1 MLAASFQSL
10 NKARTDALISD
21 VNWPSSIDSSDTA
34 NPDLQG
40 LNSCI
45 KRLLLHRSD
54 TNSRALQPLYQ
65 AICDTCAVSSESSR
79 ALYQDTTDQ
88 IKRCIEILVSD
99 IGSPPMRTDSEACAQ
114 WTHQLLSLW
123 TECRSRLHLVAH
135 LLFPI
140 LADHHINTSPYQLLE
155 SLCFTHFTQQI
166 RTVLRAQSVVISGII
181 SLVQQGRIDAQHTH
195 SSHTTSPL
203 SHADLSESLS
213 LEDPTSSHSHLPDTT
228 DQVKSVTDED
238 PSCIHIA
245 YKLVHLASEMGLGD
259 SLQSAL
265 AEETHAY
272 TARLENDWYATLQPE
287 ILVKIVPQLRA
298 CLDREKRWAVWLYDA
313 TQSHSII
320 EQMQTKLVTNHTQ
333 HLAGLVAYLLENE
346 DQRGVAEL
354 YSLLEFSNALPA
366 LQSAFASY
374 VQQAGMQLMQG
385 SEDSL
390 IDSLLTFYT
399 SMQHIIASSFQG
411 NSAMSHAMRDA
422 FENVVNARDSKPA
435 ELLARYIDVK
445 LRAGNTIM
453 SDAELNQCMTQV
465 LALFRFLRDKD
476 MFEEFYKRYFAKR
489 LLLARSASDDAE
501 RSMLLKLKEECGPDF
516 TAKLETM
523 LKDIQLSDG
532 LATAYT
538 ERRKH
543 SPFDF
548 EVNVLTQAHWPTFPD
563 TSVQLPDEMQQEMK
577 RFKSFYE
584 TCHSGRS
591 LHWRH
596 ALGFLILV
604 ANLGKAGIKELHV
617 STFQAAVLLAFN
629 VVPLDCEISYTS
641 LLQSTQLPPS
651 ELKRTLQSLAS
662 GAIPTRVLRKHPQ
675 GRDVNDTDC
684 FTINQALRNDRR
696 RIRINQIQHK
706 DTREEQKNT
715 EQRVFIDRELILQA
729 AAMRILKARKTIKHA
744 ELTTE
749 VVLQIKNRFAIDASE
764 LKKAFERLI
773 EKDLMER
780 VEGERGLYR
789 YIA

>member
-10 NKARTDALISD
+10 NKAPSDALFGKVD
-21 VNWPSSIDSSDTA
+21 WPSSIDSSDTA

-40 LNSCI
+40 LNSSI
-45 KRLLLHRSD
+45 KCLLLHRSD

-65 AICDTCAVSSESSR
+65 AICDTCTLSSEASR
-79 ALYQDTTDQ
+79 ALYQDTTNQ

-99 IGSPPMRTDSEACAQ
+99 IGSPPMRTDAQACAQ
-114 WTHQLLSLW
+114 WAHQLLSVW
-123 TECRSRLHLVAH
+123 TVCRSRLHLVAQ

-140 LADHHINTSPYQLLE
+140 LADHHHNTSPYQLLE
-155 SLCFTHFTQQI
+155 SLSFTHLTQQI
-166 RTVLRAQSVVISGII
+166 RTVLRAQFVLVSGIVA
-181 SLVQQGRIDAQHTH
+181 LVQQGRVGAQNTDSTH
-195 SSHTTSPL
+195 IASPL
-203 SHADLSESLS
+203 SRADLSESQS
-213 LEDPTSSHSHLPDTT
+213 LEDPVSSSSHIPDTT
-228 DQVKSVTDED
+228 DEVKSVTDDD
-238 PSCIHIA
+238 PSCIHTA
-245 YKLVHLASEMGLGD
+245 YNLVHLANEMGLGD
-259 SLQSAL
+259 ALQSAL
-265 AEETHAY
+265 AEETQAY
-272 TARLENDWYATLQPE
+272 TAHLEKVWYATFQPE
-287 ILVKIVPQLRA
+287 SLLKVVPELRA
-298 CLDREKRWAVWLYDA
+298 CLDREQRWAAWLYEP

-320 EQMQTKLVTNHTQ
+320 KQMQTKLVTNHTE
-333 HLAGLVAYLLENE
+333 HLATLVAYLLKNA
-346 DQRGVAEL
+346 DQRGIAEL
-354 YSLLEFSNALPA
+354 YSLLGFSNALPTF
-366 LQSAFASY
+366 QSAFASY
-374 VQQAGMQLMQG
+374 VEEAGMQLMQA
-385 SEDSL
+385 SEEGL
-390 IDSLLTFYT
+390 IDSLLTFYA
-399 SMQHIIASSFQG
+399 SMQHTIATSLQG
-411 NSAMSHAMRDA
+411 NSAISHAMRDS
-422 FENVVNARDSKPA
+422 FEKVVNARDSKPA

-453 SDAELNQCMTQV
+453 SDAELDQCMTQV
-465 LALFRFLRDKD
+465 LELFRFLRDKD

-532 LATAYT
+532 LAAAYT

-548 EVNVLTQAHWPTFPD
+548 EVSVLTQAHWPTFPD
-563 TSVQLPDEMQQEMK
+563 TFVQLPEEMQLEMN
-577 RFKSFYE
+577 RFESFYE

-604 ANLGKAGIKELHV
+604 ANLGKAGVKELHV
-617 STFQAAVLLAFN
+617 STFQAAVLFAFN
-629 VVPLDCEISYTS
+629 TVPLDGEISYTS
-641 LLQSTQLPPS
+641 LLQSTQLPAS

-675 GRDVNDTDC
+675 GRDVNDSDS

-706 DTREEQKNT
+706 DTREEQKST
-715 EQRVFIDRELILQA
+715 EERVFIDRELILQA

-744 ELTTE
+744 ELTNE

-780 VEGERGLYR
+780 VEGDRGLYR